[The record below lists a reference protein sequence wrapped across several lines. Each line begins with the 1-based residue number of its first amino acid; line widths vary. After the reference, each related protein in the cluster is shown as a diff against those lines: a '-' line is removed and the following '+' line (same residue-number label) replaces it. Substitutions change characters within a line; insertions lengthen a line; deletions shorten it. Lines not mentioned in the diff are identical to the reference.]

1 MAKALQILPPPI
13 AIPSILYPSL
23 PSLSLYPSLAKLHF
37 HLGDPHP
44 SFDPCHK
51 GLPFEIKP
59 GEAGVTQT
67 TFTPQSKAELRAIAK
82 EFLKVTEDPHKI
94 VEEFNIIIQT

>member
-23 PSLSLYPSLAKLHF
+23 PSLSLSPSLAKLHF

-44 SFDPCHK
+44 SFDPCHY

-59 GEAGVTQT
+59 EAGVTQI

-82 EFLKVTEDPHKI
+82 EFLKVTEDPHKS
-94 VEEFNIIIQT
+94 VGEFNIIIQT